1 MLGGM
6 DDAET
11 RLEGF
16 IARFSDSVA
25 GQARAAIAAMRAL
38 LPGAVILVYDNY
50 NALAVGFGATEK
62 QSGLVFSIAVYPR
75 WVSLFFAR
83 GVQLADPDGLL
94 KGEGSRV
101 RHIVLEGTATLDE
114 PGVRALMH
122 QALALADPP
131 IDHERTGR
139 VIIQLVSAKQ
149 RARRPA

>member
-1 MLGGM
+1 M

-16 IARFSDSVA
+16 IAKFSDPVA
-25 GQARAAIAAMRAL
+25 AQARAVIAAMRAR

-50 NALAVGFGATEK
+50 NALAVAFGATKK
-62 QSGLVFSIAVYPR
+62 QAGLVFSIAVYPR

-83 GVQLADPDGLL
+83 GVQLSDPEGLL

-101 RHIVLEGTATLDE
+101 RHIVLEGTATLDA
-114 PGVRALMH
+114 PGVRALMD

-131 IDHERTGR
+131 IDPDRAER
-139 VIIQLVSAKQ
+139 VIIQSVSAKQ
-149 RARRPA
+149 RPRRPA